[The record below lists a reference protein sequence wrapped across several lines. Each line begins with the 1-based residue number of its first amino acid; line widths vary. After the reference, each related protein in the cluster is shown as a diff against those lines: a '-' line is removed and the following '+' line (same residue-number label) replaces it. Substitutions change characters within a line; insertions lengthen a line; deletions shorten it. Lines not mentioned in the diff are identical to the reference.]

1 MKLISTK
8 NQQTLC
14 HQIQIADNFKS
25 RLVGLIGTKEL
36 AGQGLFIPRCNWV
49 HTFFMSMT
57 IDVIY
62 LDKKGQIKKIDSQLK
77 PWKLPLPVFSA
88 TDVVELPAGFTEQNH
103 LQIGD
108 TLYVGH

>member
-8 NQQTLC
+8 TQQTLC
-14 HQIQIADNFKS
+14 NQIQVADSFKT

-36 AGQGLFIPRCNWV
+36 KDQGLFIPRCNWV

-62 LDKKGQIKKIDSQLK
+62 LDKKGMIKKIDSRLK

-88 TDVVELPAGFTEQNH
+88 SDVVELPAGFAEH
-103 LQIGD
+103 KKMQIGD